1 LQEIPIGS
9 LFLRDYKFKDKQTDM
24 DEEDPKYIF
33 QAFFNYYCAVNEF
46 GEKPLFM
53 EFREIKTSKNKD

>member
-1 LQEIPIGS
+1 
-9 LFLRDYKFKDKQTDM
+9 M
-24 DEEDPKYIF
+24 NEEDPKYIF